1 VENVGQKPW
10 EKLNDLNAEREALQ
24 GQIGEASGEK
34 EKLELAIKREE
45 VERQIVD
52 LQTQMVEEGKKLA
65 KEREERIKALQQ
77 TLQTTQFSAMSDPE
91 KLRVLEKR
99 LEDAQGR
106 MSSTDEEERLK
117 AEIEAAQTKQEM
129 DAIMKRAEQG
139 GRGVSAPGTISSQ
152 FDWAMGGSTS
162 LVNDEQA
169 KNTQEMV
176 QLREEVKRLREK
188 LPNTFGDDTAR
199 FAP

>member
-1 VENVGQKPW
+1 
-10 EKLNDLNAEREALQ
+10 
-24 GQIGEASGEK
+24 
-34 EKLELAIKREE
+34 
-45 VERQIVD
+45 
-52 LQTQMVEEGKKLA
+52 
-65 KEREERIKALQQ
+65 
-77 TLQTTQFSAMSDPE
+77 
-91 KLRVLEKR
+91 
-99 LEDAQGR
+99 

-139 GRGVSAPGTISSQ
+139 GRGVSAPGAISSQ